1 MVGKAQRSPLLTLGA
16 PLECAVALQ
25 PHLLLHS
32 HRGSEG
38 RNGLAD
44 DLVLR
49 RPLDWLVPQ
58 VLIPDLADAGIVPAD
73 HIVAGLRGT
82 DDSKA
87 RDSDADSGTE
97 GGSVT
102 HEESPGGKYAP
113 TPARRAPRRCPSFAM
128 GRIGKSCGKSV
139 TDAS

>member
-1 MVGKAQRSPLLTLGA
+1 MVGKAQRSPLLTLRA

-38 RNGLAD
+38 LNGLAD

-49 RPLDWLVPQ
+49 RPLDWLVPE

-73 HIVAGLRGT
+73 HIIAGLRGT
-82 DDSKA
+82 DDGKA
-87 RDSDADSGTE
+87 RDSDAD
-97 GGSVT
+97 GGIEDGNAT
-102 HEESPGGKYAP
+102 HEESPVGNVCP
-113 TPARRAPRRCPSFAM
+113 DPAARPVPRRWPPLRWGGYACRA
-128 GRIGKSCGKSV
+128 
-139 TDAS
+139 

>member
-1 MVGKAQRSPLLTLGA
+1 MVGKAQRSPLLTLRA

-38 RNGLAD
+38 LNGLAD

-49 RPLDWLVPQ
+49 RPLDWLLPQ

-73 HIVAGLRGT
+73 HTVAGWCGT

-87 RDSDADSGTE
+87 RERGADAGK
-97 GGSVT
+97 GGVSWT
-102 HEESPGGKYAP
+102 
-113 TPARRAPRRCPSFAM
+113 T
-128 GRIGKSCGKSV
+128 
-139 TDAS
+139 